1 MVLDNGIL
9 QDALFKDKCGFIIVS
24 FQRMSVSII
33 WMCALHILRF
43 FFLNTVL
50 YKDVKAF
57 FGNVRSI
64 LRYCNIQGHHLW
76 NCGRLMSAEYG
87 FSYFFNLLIHLC
99 TQLFKRN
106 ESLYSLRSW
115 EFKDKIWFLFLGRKV
130 KHKYADESVSKM
142 ISNTEVARMG
152 EESALD
158 FVGGMCFWGGG
169 IMVDHEYIHGLR

>member
-1 MVLDNGIL
+1 
-9 QDALFKDKCGFIIVS
+9 
-24 FQRMSVSII
+24 
-33 WMCALHILRF
+33 
-43 FFLNTVL
+43 
-50 YKDVKAF
+50 
-57 FGNVRSI
+57 
-64 LRYCNIQGHHLW
+64 
-76 NCGRLMSAEYG
+76 MSAEYG
-87 FSYFFNLLIHLC
+87 FFYFFNLLIHLC